1 MPDIRNSRTLR
12 TRLAIFAVIIL
23 FIALIGLTYSQSD
36 SASRKAIPEAEQGQL
51 DASQWSFSEDG
62 ILKLNGEWAFY
73 WGQLLAPEAFSSG
86 TAPRPSGFFAAPDV
100 WTDYRIDGQRIHGH
114 GYATYRLIVTTDG
127 TQEELALNIPAM
139 APSYK
144 VIVAG
149 RTVAASGTVS
159 PDEQHARAAYRPGI
173 VSFKAPAKEFDVIV
187 QLSNY
192 LFARGGMWFGLEL
205 GTEQQLYAA
214 REEKLIIDMIVFGG
228 AIMLGFYHLLVFALR
243 RADRSSLYFGI
254 CCLLGALWQT
264 VVGDLHI
271 LRVFP
276 DASVQL
282 INALGYISYYGGV
295 GVGALFMREL
305 FPHEFASKVIRSLAG
320 ICIAFMTSTVV
331 LPIEIY
337 TRWISVFHAIA
348 IAAGVYFIWGLVKAV
363 IRNRSGALLQLVGW
377 MLFLMTGLHDIL
389 YNANI
394 FVWVDGQLTLYGLS
408 VLALIEAAELAR
420 RFSRAFQ
427 TIQSMSKQLLSMNR
441 LKDDFLANT
450 SHELKTPLHGI
461 INLSESLLDGGA
473 GQVNDVQREQLG
485 VVVSVARRMS
495 NLINDILDFS
505 RLKHS
510 DIPLVLQSVD
520 LRAILTGNMEI
531 FRHYIRDKQ
540 VTIKL
545 QLPDRLPNVH
555 ADENRLLQILYN
567 LISNAIKF
575 TPQGEIIVSAKQED
589 RRLRIEVTDTGIG
602 IPEHKHEVIFQS
614 FEQIGTS
621 VNREYGGTGLGLGI
635 SKQLVE
641 LHGGELRVTSKVGQG
656 STFSFTLPI
665 SDRSTS
671 DDTLVEAR
679 SQIVIDLDLQHQQT
693 AAAVEQHVPTDNQ
706 YTILAVDDDPINL
719 KVLKGALAN
728 EAYSIQTAL
737 SGEVA
742 LETLARGTPIDL
754 VILDVMM
761 PGMSGYETCR
771 HIRRQYSVLD
781 LPVLLTTVKNEPEDL
796 INGFDAGANDFLT
809 KPFYSHELRARV
821 RTLLEMKRSAEEAV
835 RTEMAFLQAQIK
847 PHFLFN
853 TLNAIIAM
861 ALTKPQMTH
870 DMLMELSKYLRNS
883 FDFSNRNK
891 STSLFKEL
899 ELAQAYL
906 FIEQI
911 RFGDRLRVVYDLEE
925 GLEGELPPLT
935 IQPLVENAVRHGLTK
950 RWSGGTVTVFVRSSE
965 QGIVIRVQD
974 DGVGIP
980 EEKLA
985 HILES
990 GQQTGGVGLRNIQQR
1005 MLRMYGHGL
1014 DIESETN
1021 RGTKVSVIIPQVQ
1034 PSKPAG

>member
-1 MPDIRNSRTLR
+1 MPEVRNRTIR
-12 TRLAIFAVIIL
+12 TRLALIAVMML
-23 FIALIGLTYSQSD
+23 LAVMTGIGFSQSD
-36 SASRKAIPEAEQGQL
+36 VATRTVKPEAKLGQL
-51 DASQWSFSEDG
+51 DASQWSFREDG
-62 ILKLNGEWAFY
+62 NLKLNGEWAFY
-73 WGQLLAPEAFSSG
+73 WGQLLSPEDFAADSAPS
-86 TAPRPSGFFAAPDV
+86 PSGFFAAPDV
-100 WTDYRIDGQRIHGH
+100 WTDYRIDGRRVQGH
-114 GYATYRLIVTTDG
+114 GYATYRLIVRTDG

-149 RTVAASGTVS
+149 RTIAESGTVA
-159 PDEQHARAAYRPGI
+159 PDEEHSRAAYLPDI
-173 VSFKAPAKEFDVIV
+173 VTFTAPANEFDVIV
-187 QLSNY
+187 QVSNY

-205 GTEQQLYAA
+205 GTEEKIYAA
-214 REEKLIIDMIVFGG
+214 HEENLILDMIFFGS
-228 AIMLGFYHLLVFALR
+228 ALMLGFYHLLVFALR
-243 RADRSSLYFGI
+243 RVDRSSLYFGI
-254 CCLLGALWQT
+254 CCLLGALWQL
-264 VVGDLHI
+264 VVGDLYI

-276 DASVQL
+276 DASVPL
-282 INALGYISYYGGV
+282 INSLGYLSYYGGV
-295 GVGALFMREL
+295 AVGALFMREL
-305 FPHEFASKVIRSLAG
+305 FPQDFSSKAIRGLVT
-320 ICIAFMTSTVV
+320 ICIAFMTSAVA
-331 LPIEIY
+331 LPIEVY
-337 TRWISVFHAIA
+337 TRWIGAFHAIA
-348 IAAGVYFIWGLVKAV
+348 IAGGVYFIWGLVMAV
-363 IRNRSGALLQLVGW
+363 IRMRSGAVLQLVGW
-377 MLFLMTGLHDIL
+377 MIFLMSGLHDIL

-394 FVWVDGQLTLYGLS
+394 FVWMDRQLTLYGLS
-408 VLALIEAAELAR
+408 ILALIEAVELAR

-427 TIQSMSKQLLSMNR
+427 TIQSMSKQLLSLNR

-461 INLSESLLDGGA
+461 INLSESLLDGRS
-473 GQVNDVQREQLG
+473 GQVNDVQREQLA

-510 DIPLVLQSVD
+510 DIPLDLRSVN
-520 LRAILTGNMEI
+520 LRAILSANMEI

-545 QLPDRLPNVH
+545 ELPERLPNAQ

-575 TPQGEIIVSAKQED
+575 TPQGEITVTARQED
-589 RRLRIEVTDTGIG
+589 GRLRIEVTDTGIG
-602 IPEHKHEVIFQS
+602 IPDNKREVIFQS

-621 VNREYGGTGLGLGI
+621 VAREYGGTGLGLGI
-635 SKQLVE
+635 AKRLVE
-641 LHGGELRVTSKVGQG
+641 LHGGELTVSSKVGQG
-656 STFSFTLPI
+656 STFSFTLP
-665 SDRSTS
+665 TS
-671 DDTLVEAR
+671 DLSSQEDKTIEAGSR
-679 SQIVIDLDLQHQQT
+679 IVVDLDLQHRQT
-693 AAAVEQHVPTDNQ
+693 AATNERMQPSDNR

-719 KVLKGALAN
+719 KVLKAALAN
-728 EAYSIQTAL
+728 ESYSIRTASSGENALGIL
-737 SGEVA
+737 SGGSPV
-742 LETLARGTPIDL
+742 DL

-771 HIRRQYSVLD
+771 RIRSHYSVLD

-796 INGFDAGANDFLT
+796 IHGFDAGANDFLT

-883 FDFSNRNK
+883 FDFGNRNK
-891 STSLFKEL
+891 NTSLFKEL
-899 ELAQAYL
+899 ELAEAYL
-906 FIEQI
+906 YIEQI
-911 RFGDRLRVVYDLEE
+911 RFGDRLSVVYDIEE

-935 IQPLVENAVRHGLTK
+935 IQPLVENAVRHGIMK
-950 RWSGGTVTVFVRSSE
+950 RWSGGTVKVLARSSE
-965 QGIVIRVQD
+965 HEIVIRVHD
-974 DGVGIP
+974 DGIGIP

-985 HILES
+985 HLFEAR
-990 GQQTGGVGLRNIQQR
+990 QETGGVGLRNIQQR

-1014 DIESETN
+1014 DIVSETG
-1021 RGTKVSVIIPQVQ
+1021 RGTTVSVRIPQGER
-1034 PSKPAG
+1034 SKPTG